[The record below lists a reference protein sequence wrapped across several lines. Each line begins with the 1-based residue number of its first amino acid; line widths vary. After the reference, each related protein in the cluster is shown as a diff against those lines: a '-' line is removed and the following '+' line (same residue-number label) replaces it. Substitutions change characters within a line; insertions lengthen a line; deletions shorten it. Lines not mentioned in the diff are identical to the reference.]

1 MEAPQKKLFNKYLLR
16 EKIESRTAAAA
27 AIIPDYKGRGGGT
40 ALAPPSTS

>member
-16 EKIESRTAAAA
+16 EKIESRTAAA
-27 AIIPDYKGRGGGT
+27 IIPDYKGRGGGT

>member
-27 AIIPDYKGRGGGT
+27 IIPDYKGRGGGT